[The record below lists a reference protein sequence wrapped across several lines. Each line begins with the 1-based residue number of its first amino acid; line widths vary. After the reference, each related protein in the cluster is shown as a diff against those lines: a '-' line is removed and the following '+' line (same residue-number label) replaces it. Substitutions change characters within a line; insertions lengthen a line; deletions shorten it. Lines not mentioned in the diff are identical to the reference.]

1 MYQIT
6 LVTQNTPCSLAVKDV
21 MKMEHSPWNHYI
33 IDNSAWFWITFS
45 WWLVNPSL
53 NFNPASLRCLYTVLK
68 YKLSTYVGHIHAFLA
83 ENWTYQQS
91 KHLPNSINSLPCCSD
106 QVLPNDYRKLI
117 TFSLIRPVIG
127 VLILAFE

>member
-6 LVTQNTPCSLAVKDV
+6 LVTQNTPRSLAVKDV

-83 ENWTYQQS
+83 ENMSNSPSIYPIQLTVFLAALTKFYQMIIE
-91 KHLPNSINSLPCCSD
+91 N
-106 QVLPNDYRKLI
+106 
-117 TFSLIRPVIG
+117 
-127 VLILAFE
+127 